1 MVRRILIGVLLLQGA
16 VALGLWYVALAVWH
30 IREADVALVLALLIV
45 LLCRA
50 AIAANN
56 FVLSYYHRSPTPAPL
71 QLTPPQRVALFLEEL
86 AATLANSS
94 WTLLSR
100 APRVWQAPSADEAAS
115 LPILPVLLVHGYG
128 GNGAY
133 WNALAGRLKT
143 ARISHAAID
152 LEPMTAAIDDYAAQ
166 LAEGVKTL
174 KQRSGA
180 AQVIIVAHSMGGLAA
195 RAYLRQH
202 GHADVA
208 RLITLGTPHHG
219 TGLAGFGIGSNA
231 AQMARVGRGEQGR
244 PGAWL
249 ASLAA
254 MEDGARRALVTSI
267 FSHHDNIIAPQ
278 TSARLPGAK
287 NIELGGVGHVAL
299 GRARRVLDRVLDEIV
314 LASRQAAQA
323 ADNMAKNGTNSAG
336 QMSAIAAAAA
346 PPDTR
351 RGDA

>member
-1 MVRRILIGVLLLQGA
+1 MTVRRILIGVLLLQGA
-16 VALGLWYVALAVWH
+16 AALGLWYVALAVWH

-45 LLCRA
+45 LLCRT

-56 FVLSYYHRSPTPAPL
+56 FVLSFYHRSPTPAPL
-71 QLTPPQRVALFLEEL
+71 RLTPVQRAALFLEEL

-100 APRVWQAPSADEAAS
+100 SPRAWQAPARAGVPPA
-115 LPILPVLLVHGYG
+115 LPVLLVHGYG

-133 WNALAGRLKT
+133 WTLLAARLKQ
-143 ARISHAAID
+143 AHVSYAAID

-166 LAEGVKTL
+166 LAEAVETL
-174 KQRSGA
+174 KRRSGA
-180 AQVIIVAHSMGGLAA
+180 ARVIIVAHSMGGLAA
-195 RAYLRQH
+195 RAYLRQY
-202 GHADVA
+202 GQAGVA

-249 ASLAA
+249 LSLAA
-254 MEDGARRALVTSI
+254 MEDEARRALVTSI
-267 FSHHDNIIAPQ
+267 FSHHDNIVAPQ
-278 TSARLPGAK
+278 TSARLAGAK

-299 GRARRVLDRVLDEIV
+299 GRARRVLDRVLEEIA
-314 LASRQAAQA
+314 LASAGAAKQAATQA
-323 ADNMAKNGTNSAG
+323 AEKPGKSAP
-336 QMSAIAAAAA
+336 SAA
-346 PPDTR
+346 R
-351 RGDA
+351 RGP